1 MIPARVRAARLC
13 VLLSAVFALAPL
25 GGAAGAQS
33 KRTAPRAPATT
44 VKKKT
49 TTTAGRKT
57 PAAAATA
64 TPRPTPI
71 RVPRLAPVAPQS
83 QRTPATAAR
92 PAQSRQPA
100 QTQQPAQT
108 PSPVATP
115 APELPQPAGAVESNP
130 AGAIESDDEVITVTS
145 NLVVVPVSVTD
156 AAGQP
161 VQGLKAADFRLE
173 EEGRAQEVADVGAAE
188 QVPLDIAI
196 LFDLTSSVS
205 NRFEFEKQTAASFL
219 KAVLKPGD
227 RASVF
232 AIRDQ
237 PQMLQGLTT
246 ADAAAAQLVAIP
258 PPPRFVPTAFYDS
271 VNAAA
276 KYLSENAPGRH
287 RRVVLVISDGDD
299 NFSTGIREGEAAM
312 ARADQDGE
320 EVKETQRQRQEK
332 LHRQVMAEVQRE
344 VQRADVVFY
353 AINPSGSGL
362 ALNSR
367 GTRAQN
373 AMQTL
378 ADSTGGSAF
387 APAKLEEL
395 EPIFRRIA
403 AELRAQYLIQY
414 YSNSDAPAGKFLK
427 IKVNTPA
434 RPDAR
439 VRARQGYYPKKR

>member
-1 MIPARVRAARLC
+1 
-13 VLLSAVFALAPL
+13 
-25 GGAAGAQS
+25 
-33 KRTAPRAPATT
+33 
-44 VKKKT
+44 
-49 TTTAGRKT
+49 
-57 PAAAATA
+57 
-64 TPRPTPI
+64 
-71 RVPRLAPVAPQS
+71 
-83 QRTPATAAR
+83 
-92 PAQSRQPA
+92 
-100 QTQQPAQT
+100 
-108 PSPVATP
+108 
-115 APELPQPAGAVESNP
+115 
-130 AGAIESDDEVITVTS
+130 
-145 NLVVVPVSVTD
+145 
-156 AAGQP
+156 
-161 VQGLKAADFRLE
+161 LKASDFRLE

-196 LFDLTSSVS
+196 LFDLSSSVS

-237 PQMLQGLTT
+237 PQMLQALTT
-246 ADAAAAQLVAIP
+246 ADAAAARLVAIP

-276 KYLSENAPGRH
+276 KYLAENAPGRH

-299 NFSTGIREGEAAM
+299 NFSAGVRAGEAAM
-312 ARADQDGE
+312 ARADLRGE

-373 AMQTL
+373 AMQAL

-395 EPIFRRIA
+395 EAIFSRIA

-427 IKVNTPA
+427 IKVNAPA

-439 VRARQGYYPKKR
+439 VRARQGYYSKKR

>member
-1 MIPARVRAARLC
+1 MTLASVRAAQLPAHLPARFA
-13 VLLSAVFALAPL
+13 VLLSLALMLAPAL
-25 GGAAGAQS
+25 LVGGTAGAQT
-33 KRTAPRAPATT
+33 KRAPRRAPQ
-44 VKKKT
+44 KT
-49 TTTAGRKT
+49 TTTTKSGRT
-57 PAAAATA
+57 TAAATTTA
-64 TPRPTPI
+64 TPRPTPV
-71 RVPRLAPVAPQS
+71 RVPRLAPAQNQNSAGAVSQSAP
-83 QRTPATAAR
+83 
-92 PAQSRQPA
+92 
-100 QTQQPAQT
+100 QPAQT

-115 APELPQPAGAVESNP
+115 APEPPRPAD
-130 AGAIESDDEVITVTS
+130 AIEDDEIITVTS

-161 VQGLKAADFRLE
+161 VQNLKAADFRLE

-196 LFDLTSSVS
+196 LFDLSSSVS
-205 NRFEFEKQTAASFL
+205 NRFEFEKQTAAGFL
-219 KAVLKPGD
+219 KGVLKPGD
-227 RASVF
+227 RAAVF

-237 PQMLQGLTT
+237 PQLLQALTSV
-246 ADAAAAQLVAIP
+246 DAAAAQLLAIP

-276 KYLSENAPGRH
+276 KYLLENAPGRH

-299 NFSTGIREGEAAM
+299 NFSRRVRDGEAAM
-312 ARADQDGE
+312 ARADLSGQ

-332 LHRQVMAEVQRE
+332 LHRQVMTEVQRE

-387 APAKLEEL
+387 APAKAEEL
-395 EPIFRRIA
+395 EAIFSRIA

-434 RPDAR
+434 RADAR
-439 VRARQGYYPKKR
+439 VRARQGYYSKKR

>member
-1 MIPARVRAARLC
+1 MTLASVRAARLPARLPARFAA
-13 VLLSAVFALAPL
+13 LLSLALMLLAPAPL
-25 GGAAGAQS
+25 LVGGTAGAQA
-33 KRTAPRAPATT
+33 KRAPRRAP
-44 VKKKT
+44 KKT
-49 TTTAGRKT
+49 TATTKSART
-57 PAAAATA
+57 TAAAATTA
-64 TPRPTPI
+64 TPRPSPV
-71 RVPRLAPVAPQS
+71 RVPSLAPAQNQNSAGAVSQPAPQS
-83 QRTPATAAR
+83 
-92 PAQSRQPA
+92 
-100 QTQQPAQT
+100 AQT

-115 APELPQPAGAVESNP
+115 APAPPQPAD
-130 AGAIESDDEVITVTS
+130 AIEDDDEVITVTS

-196 LFDLTSSVS
+196 LFDLSSSVS
-205 NRFEFEKQTAASFL
+205 NRFEFEKQTAAGFL
-219 KAVLKPGD
+219 KGVLKPGD
-227 RASVF
+227 RAAVF

-237 PQMLQGLTT
+237 PQLLQALTSV
-246 ADAAAAQLVAIP
+246 DAAAAQLLAIP

-276 KYLSENAPGRH
+276 KYLLENAPGRH

-299 NFSTGIREGEAAM
+299 NFSRRVRDGEAAM
-312 ARADQDGE
+312 ARADLSGQ

-332 LHRQVMAEVQRE
+332 LHRQVMTEVQRE

-378 ADSTGGSAF
+378 ADSTGGTAF

-395 EPIFRRIA
+395 EAIFRRIA

-434 RPDAR
+434 RADAR
-439 VRARQGYYPKKR
+439 VRARQGYYSKKR